1 MSSSLPRPTRSSHRM
16 SPTSLQEALVELR
29 FGVDAGCRGGGD
41 LKVGDSWDLGEGLGI
56 VLLSLPTSRSSRAFT
71 R

>member
-1 MSSSLPRPTRSSHRM
+1 M